1 MSTELHKSTKK
12 FDVAASMFVVNDNLV
27 MLEEIPRLSNYQ
39 RVSVRVKV
47 MAEEEAIEVK
57 KGLVKQ
63 EYAIADATASCKIVT
78 WKDNIGV
85 LQPGNS
91 YKLSGLMV
99 RMYNAKKYL
108 SVPKDGFQISS
119 IEDIGVV
126 EDVGVEVAKERKLT
140 NVGIVGINFL
150 RFTMGVMPVWGK

>member
-1 MSTELHKSTKK
+1 M
-12 FDVAASMFVVNDNLV
+12 
-27 MLEEIPRLSNYQ
+27 
-39 RVSVRVKV
+39 
-47 MAEEEAIEVK
+47 
-57 KGLVKQ
+57 
-63 EYAIADATASCKIVT
+63 T

-99 RMYNAKKYL
+99 RMYNGKKCL

-126 EDVGVEVAKERKLT
+126 EDVEVEVAKERKLT
-140 NVGIVGINFL
+140 NVGIIGFEIYNGCYSCMGKVTPRCGRCGSTQRLDRCKEQTSAKLDVESEGDVIMLSAFSPVLDDIYQGSTSIDALLSYERFYSVDRNFML
-150 RFTMGVMPVWGK
+150 SKLC